1 MYIKQFVF
9 YKKFDKS
16 IPFLFLIP
24 WFFSF
29 LCRSGWHLPLRL
41 PFLART
47 CPFSEWCHSWVAFCF
62 SSQWEVSTASATWQ
76 LIWWGFPAHC
86 TLLIFIEFHLKYLA
100 KPWCLISLW
109 GQQIKLIQV
118 ISTSEFHEYLKFFC
132 PLHFAQ
138 GLRSKKSHNYFTF

>member
-1 MYIKQFVF
+1 MFLGQFIFFPEKKVVSLKKTKSCRIFKTNQEFFLPIPSSNLYIILVWKIYSRSHGNFSICFGDFQQQW
-9 YKKFDKS
+9 YRS
-16 IPFLFLIP
+16 IPFILLIP

-76 LIWWGFPAHC
+76 LIWWGSPAHC
-86 TLLIFIEFHLKYLA
+86 TLLIFIVFH
-100 KPWCLISLW
+100 
-109 GQQIKLIQV
+109 
-118 ISTSEFHEYLKFFC
+118 
-132 PLHFAQ
+132 
-138 GLRSKKSHNYFTF
+138 